1 MLPEPVF
8 EGFDN
13 DIKSSLHKYGFVCRN
28 EKSDQYF
35 CFYQT
40 DKLKYDY
47 GFIHESDISDL
58 LNLTSWLEEKKR
70 NEFLKYCGQ
79 DLKTFNKLPFIH
91 KAYSLIQ
98 FFGHE
103 DIMGK
108 SINPLTFMEVVDMIE
123 NE

>member
-1 MLPEPVF
+1 MLETPEFVGIDKNPA
-8 EGFDN
+8 
-13 DIKSSLHKYGFVCRN
+13 ISLKQYGIVCRN

-58 LNLTSWLEEKKR
+58 LNLNSWLEEKKR